1 MPIRTYADL
10 ETLTPVSRVDDIGPL
25 DLRAEATHL
34 TAAGEPWECW
44 VAGKYNEEA
53 ITVLYV
59 PAVGRAGI
67 AWGAD
72 AQWTDATSVQD
83 ALERYFGDD
92 CKEMSE

>member
-1 MPIRTYADL
+1 
-10 ETLTPVSRVDDIGPL
+10 VDDIGPL

-34 TAAGEPWECW
+34 TAAGESWECW
-44 VAGKYNEEA
+44 QEAQKYNEET

-59 PAVGRAGI
+59 PEVGRAGI

-83 ALERYFGDD
+83 ALERYLGVDG
-92 CKEMSE
+92 KEMSE